1 MNTGCLRFLLLLPV
15 LLGLCPPG
23 IGQGSSQ
30 KALAQMPASARQLIA
45 IKVIGSKRFPEAAI
59 AAQTGLQMGTAVSDD
74 DFKKAARNLGDTGAF
89 SDIAYSFTFSAA
101 GTKLE
106 LHVTDVEK
114 FVPARFEDFVWFTD
128 TELRSRIR
136 EHVPMFDG
144 DLPLSGRM
152 ADEVSDVLQAMLVE
166 GAIPGHVEYRRT
178 GKPDGAVESINYH
191 VTDVLIRV
199 RNIEFTGAGEAEL
212 PSLET
217 VGQRMPDREYSKA
230 RLNQLVQRQLLPVYH
245 ARGYLKAT
253 FGDPQPKMV
262 KEPGV
267 ESDEEGPRNQSVVD
281 VTFAVSPG
289 QQYKLK
295 SLDWAGNHELTTE
308 TLQKMVHAEPGK
320 LANTVRLGDDIKAI
334 QTLYGS
340 RGFLKATIKPEAQF
354 DDASGTAA
362 IHMDVKEDS
371 VYHMGELE
379 FRGLDNSLTAK
390 LRSVWKIRAGEVYDA
405 TYLSDYLPV
414 AQKLLPANLD
424 WEVSPHVTANIR
436 EKTVDV
442 DLIYS
447 VKAPK

>member
-1 MNTGCLRFLLLLPV
+1 MKTGCLRFLLLLPV

-128 TELRSRIR
+128 TELRSRIK
-136 EHVPMFDG
+136 EHMPMFDG
-144 DLPLSGRM
+144 ELPLSGENAVPEAERQ
-152 ADEVSDVLQAMLVE
+152 DVLDRFLAQVVVD
-166 GAIPGHVEYRRT
+166 AIYLALLENV
-178 GKPDGAVESINYH
+178 V
-191 VTDVLIRV
+191 
-199 RNIEFTGAGEAEL
+199 NIVVQFTGAGEAEL

-217 VGQRMPDREYSKA
+217 AGQRMPDREYSKA

-320 LANTVRLGDDIKAI
+320 LANTERLGDDIKAI

>member
-1 MNTGCLRFLLLLPV
+1 
-15 LLGLCPPG
+15 
-23 IGQGSSQ
+23 
-30 KALAQMPASARQLIA
+30 
-45 IKVIGSKRFPEAAI
+45 
-59 AAQTGLQMGTAVSDD
+59 
-74 DFKKAARNLGDTGAF
+74 
-89 SDIAYSFTFSAA
+89 
-101 GTKLE
+101 
-106 LHVTDVEK
+106 
-114 FVPARFEDFVWFTD
+114 
-128 TELRSRIR
+128 
-136 EHVPMFDG
+136 
-144 DLPLSGRM
+144 
-152 ADEVSDVLQAMLVE
+152 
-166 GAIPGHVEYRRT
+166 
-178 GKPDGAVESINYH
+178 
-191 VTDVLIRV
+191 
-199 RNIEFTGAGEAEL
+199 
-212 PSLET
+212 
-217 VGQRMPDREYSKA
+217 MPDREYSKA
-230 RLNQLVQRQLLPVYH
+230 RLNQLVQRQLLPVYY

-262 KEPGV
+262 KEPGA
-267 ESDEEGPRNQSVVD
+267 ESDEEGARNQSVVD

-320 LANTVRLGDDIKAI
+320 PANTVRLGDDIKAI

-340 RGFLKATIKPEAQF
+340 RGFLKATINPEARF
-354 DDASGTAA
+354 DDASGTV
-362 IHMDVKEDS
+362 ILHMDVKEDS

-405 TYLSDYLPV
+405 TYLSDYLPQ